1 MTLLNLLETTHHQV
15 HHSLSRLP
23 IEMRFLC
30 LPGAYGSADKF
41 QVQLAPILKELTDD
55 GTATFYFTH
64 GPCKVE
70 PPEGFEEFF
79 GEPPYYRFI
88 EPDEVA
94 AKMQENDVLSRIR
107 DFPRGETAEDTM
119 RELMTVGVATSHRS
133 TSRAIKYLSD
143 VIARRGPFDGIIGY
157 SEGAT
162 VASTFL
168 LHEQRRAARTGQL
181 SCLKYGIFFAGWPP
195 VDPTTHGLVLSDETE
210 ERIESRT
217 LHIGTCPAA
226 VIDDMP
232 TWLSCKP
239 RIPHAFVSSAFFFP
253 TLVYAFLQPAASD
266 PLHRITRPVSRRVH
280 GTVQRLR
287 SRYSV
292 PL

>member
-1 MTLLNLLETTHHQV
+1 
-15 HHSLSRLP
+15 
-23 IEMRFLC
+23 MRFLC

-88 EPDEVA
+88 EPDEEA
-94 AKMQENDVLSRIR
+94 AKMQDNDVLSRIR

-133 TSRAIKYLSD
+133 TSRAIKYLSE

-162 VASTFL
+162 VA
-168 LHEQRRAARTGQL
+168 
-181 SCLKYGIFFAGWPP
+181 
-195 VDPTTHGLVLSDETE
+195 
-210 ERIESRT
+210 RT
-217 LHIGTCPAA
+217 LHIGTFLFFLLLYPDDYAYA
-226 VIDDMP
+226 VIMQ
-232 TWLSCKP
+232 S
-239 RIPHAFVSSAFFFP
+239 RAFPHASVSTVLFFFP
-253 TLVYAFLQPAASD
+253 NARTRILQLPASD
-266 PLHRITRPVSRRVH
+266 LLGSLDPYLDGSMALYNVCDPDTAYLFDHAKGHTLPRDRETIKELADVVREAI
-280 GTVQRLR
+280 GEMKEEGL
-287 SRYSV
+287 
-292 PL
+292 L

>member
-1 MTLLNLLETTHHQV
+1 
-15 HHSLSRLP
+15 
-23 IEMRFLC
+23 MRFLC

-41 QVQLAPILKELTDD
+41 QVQLAPILKELTND

-94 AKMQENDVLSRIR
+94 AKIQDNDVLSRIR

-133 TSRAIKYLSD
+133 TSRAIKYLSE

-168 LHEQRRAARTGQL
+168 LHEQRRAARTGQP

-210 ERIESRT
+210 ERIDSRT
-217 LHIGTCPAA
+217 LHIVGSLDPYLDGSMALYNVCDPDTAYLFDHA
-226 VIDDMP
+226 KGH
-232 TWLSCKP
+232 TLP
-239 RIPHAFVSSAFFFP
+239 RDRETIKELADVVREAISEMKEEG
-253 TLVYAFLQPAASD
+253 LL
-266 PLHRITRPVSRRVH
+266 
-280 GTVQRLR
+280 
-287 SRYSV
+287 
-292 PL
+292 

>member
-1 MTLLNLLETTHHQV
+1 
-15 HHSLSRLP
+15 
-23 IEMRFLC
+23 MRFLC

-64 GPCKVE
+64 GPCEVV

-88 EPDEVA
+88 EPDESS
-94 AKMQENDVLSRIR
+94 AKMQDNDVLSRIR

-119 RELMTVGVATSHRS
+119 RELMTVGVATSHKS
-133 TSRAIKYLSD
+133 TNRAIKHLTE

-168 LHEQRRAARTGQL
+168 LHEQRRARLSGQEP
-181 SCLKYGIFFAGWPP
+181 SLKYGMFFAGWPP
-195 VDPTTHGLVLSDETE
+195 VDPVTHGLVLSDETE

-217 LHIGTCPAA
+217 LHIGTCHFFPPSP
-226 VIDDMP
+226 VV
-232 TWLSCKP
+232 L
-239 RIPHAFVSSAFFFP
+239 AFFFLLSCCCP
-253 TLVYAFLQPAASD
+253 RCVRRMPRIRGHPAKAAPPD
-266 PLHRITRPVSRRVH
+266 QAKPFG
-280 GTVQRLR
+280 GTNA
-287 SRYSV
+287 
-292 PL
+292 

>member
-1 MTLLNLLETTHHQV
+1 
-15 HHSLSRLP
+15 
-23 IEMRFLC
+23 MRFLC

-88 EPDEVA
+88 EPDEEA
-94 AKMQENDVLSRIR
+94 AKMQDNDVLSRIR

-133 TSRAIKYLSD
+133 TSRAIKYLSE

-168 LHEQRRAARTGQL
+168 LHEQRRAARTGQP

-217 LHIGTCPAA
+217 LHIGTFFFVAVVPDDYAYA
-226 VIDDMP
+226 VI
-232 TWLSCKP
+232 LQKP
-239 RIPHAFVSSAFFFP
+239 PISHASVSTLLFFP
-253 TLVYAFLQPAASD
+253 QRSYTHYAAPCFGP
-266 PLHRITRPVSRRVH
+266 PPIRGFH
-280 GTVQRLR
+280 LR
-287 SRYSV
+287 KTCSV
-292 PL
+292 PSFYFFADTLSLFQSDH